1 MKLKSDVLII
11 GGGYAG
17 LSAALF
23 LGNAK
28 RDVLVVDDG
37 KTRNRKALVS
47 HNVLGFEAEPPLDI
61 LQKARQ
67 DIEPLQSVQAILDQ
81 IISIEKLKTEGF
93 KSSLGNGDLIHAK
106 IIVFAVGV
114 VDILPTIDSIKPFWP
129 ENIFHCPYCIAPDV
143 EGEPLAIITSP
154 DELLMMTGIIKKWTN
169 DLVVCT
175 NGSVIQDPKTLK
187 LFNEHHISLIT
198 KKILSVSGKPGQFIT
213 FHFADGQTLDRRG
226 VFIHLPFEI
235 KSLHLLDQLNCELND
250 EGLVL
255 VNENY
260 QTTQSLIYAI
270 GDCAHPIQKISNAMA
285 SGTTAGFHIDHVLSE
300 QDFIF

>member
-1 MKLKSDVLII
+1 MKQTTDVLII
-11 GGGYAG
+11 GGEYAC
-17 LSAALF
+17 LSAAIF

-67 DIEPLQSVQAILDQ
+67 DIEPLQSVQTIHEHL
-81 IISIEKLKTEGF
+81 ISIEKIQTGDF
-93 KSSLGNGDLIHAK
+93 KSALGNGDLIFAK

-114 VDILPTIDSIKPFWP
+114 SDILPIIVGIKPFWP

-187 LFNEHHISLIT
+187 
-198 KKILSVSGKPGQFIT
+198 
-213 FHFADGQTLDRRG
+213 
-226 VFIHLPFEI
+226 
-235 KSLHLLDQLNCELND
+235 
-250 EGLVL
+250 
-255 VNENY
+255 
-260 QTTQSLIYAI
+260 
-270 GDCAHPIQKISNAMA
+270 
-285 SGTTAGFHIDHVLSE
+285 
-300 QDFIF
+300 